1 MRCRVGD
8 MALIVESCAGNEGKI
23 VQCLEMVGQQG
34 CMGPDGQVEEGAVWR
49 IDQMLPSWSGILDD
63 YILDSQL
70 RPLRKPGTGEVDQM
84 VKLLGVPGE
93 RTPVL
98 VGQGA
103 EA

>member
-23 VQCLEMVGQQG
+23 VQCLELAGLQG
-34 CMGPDGQVEEGAVWR
+34 CLAPDGQVEEGAVWR
-49 IDQMLPSWSGILDD
+49 IDQMLPSWSGTLGHH
-63 YILDSQL
+63 ILDSQL
-70 RPLRKPGTGEVDQM
+70 RPLRDPGPDEVDEM
-84 VKLLGVPGE
+84 VKLLGAPEE